1 MTLPPQSVAV
11 NKNPY
16 SHLERDLLIIVISI
30 FFAIGIVRLGVIQDI
45 VSSIDEL
52 KIIGSFIAGFFFT
65 SAFTIAPAAIALA
78 EISQTTSPLLVAF
91 WGALGS
97 LVGDLVI
104 FLFIRD
110 HFTDDILEALHTLKN
125 EKKII
130 RFFKK
135 GFFRWLSPL
144 LAALIIASPLPD
156 EFALA
161 MFGVSKVRMTVFI
174 PICFV
179 MNFFGILII
188 ALVTRTF

>member
-1 MTLPPQSVAV
+1 METPSEKVIEI
-11 NKNPY
+11 KNPY
-16 SHLERDLLIIVISI
+16 TNLERDLLIIVISV

-78 EISQTTSPLLVAF
+78 EISQTTSPILVAF

-110 HFTDDILEALHTLKN
+110 HFADDILEVLHTLKN

-130 RFFKK
+130 HFFKR

-156 EFALA
+156 ELAIALL
-161 MFGVSKVRMTVFI
+161 GISKVRMSIFI

-179 MNFFGILII
+179 MSFFGILIVGLI
-188 ALVTRTF
+188 ARSF

>member
-1 MTLPPQSVAV
+1 MEMSSAKELAI
-11 NKNPY
+11 KNPY
-16 SHLERDLLIIVISI
+16 TNLERDLLIIVISI
-30 FFAIGIVRLGVIQDI
+30 FFAIAIVRLGVIQDI

-65 SAFTIAPAAIALA
+65 SAFTIAPAAIALS

-97 LVGDLVI
+97 VVGDLVI

-110 HFTDDILEALHTLKN
+110 RFADDIMQALHTLKN

-130 RFFKK
+130 HFFKR
-135 GFFRWLSPL
+135 GFFRWLSPI

-156 EFALA
+156 EFGIAL
-161 MFGVSKVRMTVFI
+161 MGISKVRMSLFI

-188 ALVTRTF
+188 ALISRAI

>member
-1 MTLPPQSVAV
+1 MEASSEKVII
-11 NKNPY
+11 KNPY
-16 SHLERDLLIIVISI
+16 TNLERDLLVIVISV

-110 HFTDDILEALHTLKN
+110 RFADDVMEVLHTLKN
-125 EKKII
+125 EKKIKH
-130 RFFKK
+130 FFKR

-156 EFALA
+156 EFAIALL
-161 MFGVSKVRMTVFI
+161 GISKVRMSIFI
-174 PICFV
+174 PISFV
-179 MNFFGILII
+179 MSFFGILIV
-188 ALVTRTF
+188 ALVAGSF

>member
-1 MTLPPQSVAV
+1 MHPTPAPV
-11 NKNPY
+11 KNPY
-16 SHLERDLLIIVISI
+16 SNLERDMFIIIVSV
-30 FFAIGIVRLGVIQDI
+30 FFAIGIVRFGVIQDI

-65 SAFTIAPAAIALA
+65 SAFTIAPAAIALS

-110 HFTDDILEALHTLKN
+110 HFADDIMEALHTFKN

-130 RFFKK
+130 HFFKR

-156 EFALA
+156 EFAIAL
-161 MFGVSKVRMTVFI
+161 MGISKVRMSLFI
-174 PICFV
+174 PICFI
-179 MNFFGILII
+179 MSFLGILVI
-188 ALVTRTF
+188 ALISGAL

>member
-1 MTLPPQSVAV
+1 MEITPEKTIVV
-11 NKNPY
+11 KNPY
-16 SHLERDLLIIVISI
+16 TNLERDLLIIVISV
-30 FFAIGIVRLGVIQDI
+30 FLAIGIVRLGVIQDI

-65 SAFTIAPAAIALA
+65 SAFTITPAAIALA
-78 EISQTTSPLLVAF
+78 EISQTTSPILVAF

-110 HFTDDILEALHTLKN
+110 HFADDIMEALHTLKN
-125 EKKII
+125 EKKITH
-130 RFFKK
+130 FFKR
-135 GFFRWLSPL
+135 GFFRWLSPV

-156 EFALA
+156 ELAIALLG
-161 MFGVSKVRMTVFI
+161 MSNVRMSIFI

-179 MNFFGILII
+179 MSFFGILII
-188 ALVTRTF
+188 GLVAGAF

>member
-1 MTLPPQSVAV
+1 MKEVI
-11 NKNPY
+11 KNPY
-16 SHLERDLLIIVISI
+16 TNLERDLSIIVISV

-78 EISQTTSPLLVAF
+78 EISQTTSPILVAF

-110 HFTDDILEALHTLKN
+110 HFTDDVMEVLHTLKN
-125 EKKII
+125 EKKIVH
-130 RFFKK
+130 FFKR
-135 GFFRWLSPL
+135 GFFRWLSPV

-156 EFALA
+156 ELAIALL
-161 MFGVSKVRMTVFI
+161 GISKVRMSVFI
-174 PICFV
+174 PICLV

-188 ALVTRTF
+188 GLIARAF